1 MSSVGSNHCH
11 FATNS
16 DRDKVFKILYFNAR
30 SILPKLDE
38 LKIITEN
45 SNPDVVCITETWLS
59 QEISDGEMSIP
70 GLFCSEGQKS
80 PGWWG
85 VGIR

>member
-1 MSSVGSNHCH
+1 MRAKAPTIV
-11 FATNS
+11 
-16 DRDKVFKILYFNAR
+16 ILLLTVTGIRFLRFYTLNAR

-45 SNPDVVCITETWLS
+45 SNPDVVCIRETWLS